1 FDLLAVFYTF
11 KSTEVIDAVRPYIG
25 MISIMSLVLLVPL
38 GLLWRGDIPRPS
50 HRIQLTVIL
59 AGLALAVSLP
69 NHVWLNA
76 WPIAL
81 VPAALAAQSSGVG
94 IELPPTANIRMSPR
108 DRYQSWKAS
117 REEKPSDAET
127 YVLIIGES
135 VRSDRINGCGG
146 RAQITAPPAGSLVYC
161 DVLSGASSTHASVP
175 LLVSRELPGHMD
187 RVSHD
192 TTFLNAFEAAGFET
206 FWLSVQERSIA
217 WPDARNQFYDLS
229 DHLDRDTLLPL
240 LDQAL
245 AKAAPRKLIVLH
257 AYNSHAP
264 YTERYQ
270 EATAP
275 LSVDKKLVESKLPT
289 KAAIGM
295 WWNAYDNSIDESMRL
310 LDEVVSRLR
319 AQNGHAFFVFTS
331 DHEENMLDDRRN
343 LVQHA
348 LKFPTLWDT
357 RVPAIVWA
365 NTAWR
370 RSNPERWR
378 ALVLNQCMPLMH
390 MDFVPTI
397 LGAAR
402 IKYEEGRNL
411 PIDLTL
417 RLANSR
423 KRITQVRSGESVTS
437 DILDQEAWLAGQ

>member
-1 FDLLAVFYTF
+1 MAIINFILLGFWVGMLLLPNLTVIAFANAWEIDVRAIFAVSVWVILCMYSLMPRRWFLVATYPIMLAGIVVLGADLYRSVNVFDLLAVFYTF

-206 FWLSVQERSIA
+206 FWLSVTERSMA
-217 WPDARNQFYDLS
+217 WPD
-229 DHLDRDTLLPL
+229 P
-240 LDQAL
+240 
-245 AKAAPRKLIVLH
+245 
-257 AYNSHAP
+257 
-264 YTERYQ
+264 
-270 EATAP
+270 
-275 LSVDKKLVESKLPT
+275 
-289 KAAIGM
+289 
-295 WWNAYDNSIDESMRL
+295 
-310 LDEVVSRLR
+310 
-319 AQNGHAFFVFTS
+319 
-331 DHEENMLDDRRN
+331 
-343 LVQHA
+343 
-348 LKFPTLWDT
+348 
-357 RVPAIVWA
+357 
-365 NTAWR
+365 
-370 RSNPERWR
+370 
-378 ALVLNQCMPLMH
+378 
-390 MDFVPTI
+390 
-397 LGAAR
+397 
-402 IKYEEGRNL
+402 
-411 PIDLTL
+411 
-417 RLANSR
+417 
-423 KRITQVRSGESVTS
+423 
-437 DILDQEAWLAGQ
+437 